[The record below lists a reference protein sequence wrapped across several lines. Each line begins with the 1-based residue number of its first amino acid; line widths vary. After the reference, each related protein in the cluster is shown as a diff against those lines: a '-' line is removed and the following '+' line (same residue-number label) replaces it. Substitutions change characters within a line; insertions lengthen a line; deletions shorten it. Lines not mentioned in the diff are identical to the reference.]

1 MKKEIELGGR
11 TISFDT
17 ETFAQQATASVM
29 VRSGDTMVLTSAVF
43 GNELAMQR
51 DFLPLTVEYREHISS
66 SGKIPGGFFKREGRN
81 SEKETVTCR
90 LIDRS
95 VRPLFPKTFNREIQV
110 VSFVYSFDP
119 EIDPDMLAVLGAS
132 ATVALSPF
140 PAQGPVAAV
149 RVSLVE
155 GVFIINPTITETAAS
170 ELTLVVSAGTESLL
184 MLEGIGK
191 NIPEEKVMEGIA
203 LGFSEAQKLAA
214 FIKENFSGPK
224 AAFPEPKQTTCDA
237 AVKAVFDAKFSQVGN
252 YPGKKE
258 RNVFFDEI
266 HQEILA
272 GFPEAETDGDLKKE
286 IKGVFEKE
294 LRARVR
300 NQINQTKIR
309 LDGRKPNEVR
319 KITCGVGLL
328 PRVHGSAL
336 FHRGETQA
344 LALITLGTW
353 GDEQRIE
360 GLLEES
366 KKRFLLHYNF
376 PSFSVGECRPM
387 RGPGRREIGHGLLAE
402 KSLIKT
408 LPSGDEFPY
417 TIRIV
422 SDILE
427 SNGSS
432 SMATV
437 CASSLGLMDA
447 GVPMKN
453 AIGGVALGLIKEG
466 DDFTILTDIAGE
478 EDHYGDLDLKVAGT
492 TEGVTALQMDVKTTQ
507 LSLEILRQAF
517 MQSREGRTKILEV
530 MNQTL
535 SAPRATLSEHAPK
548 ISLIKI
554 PVEKIGAV
562 IGPGGKNIRKIIE
575 ETGAD
580 VEINDDGGVQI
591 ISKDDESRA
600 KAIAIIKGMTEE
612 PTIGQVYSNV
622 KVTRILPFGAM
633 VEYLPRQEGLVHVS
647 ELDHRYVG
655 RVEDVVN
662 IGDIIN
668 VKIVGVDE
676 QHRVNLSRKA
686 LLPPP
691 PPGEEGSRPEGSRP
705 PSGSRGD
712 YSGRSGS
719 GRPQPKLTHRA
730 HRSGPN
736 K

>member
-17 ETFAQQATASVM
+17 TTFAQQATASVM

-119 EIDPDMLAVLGAS
+119 EVDPDMLAILGAS

-155 GVFIINPTITETAAS
+155 GIFIVNPTITQTAAS
-170 ELTLVVSAGTESLL
+170 ELTLVISAGTESLL

-191 NIPEEKVMEGIA
+191 NVPEEKVMEGIA

-224 AAFPEPKQTTCDA
+224 VAFPEPEQTTCDA
-237 AVKAVFDAKFSQVGN
+237 AVKAVFDAKFSQVSN

-272 GFPEAETDGDLKKE
+272 GFPEADDNLKKE

-319 KITCGVGLL
+319 KITCAVGLL

-336 FHRGETQA
+336 FHRGETQS
-344 LALITLGTW
+344 LVLITLGTW

-402 KSLIKT
+402 KSLINS
-408 LPSGDEFPY
+408 LPSGDDFPY

-453 AIGGVALGLIKEG
+453 TIGGVALGLIKEG

-478 EDHYGDLDLKVAGT
+478 EDHYGDLDLKIAGT
-492 TEGVTALQMDVKTTQ
+492 TEGITALQMDVKTTQ

-517 MQSREGRTKILEV
+517 LQSREGRTKILEV

-535 SAPRATLSEHAPK
+535 PAPRPTLSEHAPK

-591 ISKDDESRA
+591 ISRDEASRA
-600 KAIAIIKGMTEE
+600 KATAIIKGMTEE

-691 PPGEEGSRPEGSRP
+691 PPGEEGSRP
-705 PSGSRGD
+705 PSVNRGD
-712 YSGRSGS
+712 RSGRPGS
-719 GRPQPKLTHRA
+719 GRPQPRLTHRG